1 MATREELLREELALL
16 EEEEALLRQ
25 GANSASVMPK
35 NTGAIDSVVNT
46 VGKFGQEIGRA
57 NILPTY
63 DDVATGEGIIGSAVN
78 RFAEQ
83 SGDGALGNTPL
94 PGKAELFRR
103 LGNMI
108 IPQSLPSMDD
118 VTKSA
123 DETLSSFNPMNILD
137 ALGQLPQMA
146 MDREGKKAI
155 GSGIADTANIANRV
169 EKGDALGLIA
179 DLGTIPMGGGTSLLG
194 KGTAL
199 TKNALRSTQAGGKAL
214 DVASGITR
222 TPQNVINWLNA
233 KGGLPPVAKEEL
245 RSMVTD
251 PKKREIFD
259 RTIAKDI
266 SPLDVAEKAREKVGK
281 AIIERNDAFGK
292 GLQNI
297 DLNVEVPNWSSVVDD
312 IRSYLKE
319 AGVEVEDVKKVLEVD
334 NPRLYRE
341 TPIIETRTT
350 ENPSIVSRV
359 PRNKPFTRSNT
370 PAQTEAQ
377 EIVTRTTEMPNGTK
391 RTVNIPVRRSA
402 EATPTT
408 RTTMVPDGFDEI
420 ETSRPKRVIDL
431 QTGVARTELPP
442 TKRITEIKTG
452 ERVDPKFS
460 PYVRGDVQSAENVLD
475 AVNNLKNGS
484 LGAMRNTFVQ
494 LSRAMNTKELLN
506 SGVGDML
513 YAKSVNRIREAIA
526 DAAEVHGLPEAKALR
541 QLQDAFDADTKKLKR
556 LINKF
561 SIRADATDMEK
572 TIQQR
577 MTNIFDDNE
586 FLREDLELLRSIDT
600 DSEILPSILAW
611 KSSPIIPDSWRSDV
625 LAGGQ
630 LLGMTGVAG
639 GLGTL
644 LGGLPVGA
652 LVAGGAGS
660 TMSPR
665 LIRSTTQRLERL
677 NQSGIPGAVKQG
689 ISAGA
694 ANDRLQQRGQ
704 DILTQLSTI
713 GQR

>member
-46 VGKFGQEIGRA
+46 IGKFGQEIGRA

-137 ALGQLPQMA
+137 ALGQLPSML
-146 MDREGKKAI
+146 MDKEGKKAI

-179 DLGTIPMGGGTSLLG
+179 DLGTIPVGGSTSLLG

-214 DVASGITR
+214 DVASGIAR
-222 TPQNVINWLNA
+222 TPQNVINWLNT

-266 SPLDVAEKAREKVGK
+266 SPLDVAEKAREKLGK

-350 ENPSIVSRV
+350 ENR
-359 PRNKPFTRSNT
+359 
-370 PAQTEAQ
+370 A
-377 EIVTRTTEMPNGTK
+377 
-391 RTVNIPVRRSA
+391 
-402 EATPTT
+402 
-408 RTTMVPDGFDEI
+408 
-420 ETSRPKRVIDL
+420 IDL
-431 QTGVARTELPP
+431 QTGVARTELSP

-665 LIRSTTQRLERL
+665 LIRSTTQSLERL

>member
-46 VGKFGQEIGRA
+46 IGKFGQEIGRA

-123 DETLSSFNPMNILD
+123 GETLSSFNPMNILD

-146 MDREGKKAI
+146 MDREGRKQL
-155 GSGIADTANIANRV
+155 GSGLAETVNVANRV
-169 EKGDALGLIA
+169 EKGDALGLLA
-179 DLGTIPMGGGTSLLG
+179 DLGTIPTGGSTSLLG

-214 DVASGITR
+214 DVASGIAR
-222 TPQNVINWLNA
+222 TPQNVINWLNT

-370 PAQTEAQ
+370 
-377 EIVTRTTEMPNGTK
+377 
-391 RTVNIPVRRSA
+391 SA

-420 ETSRPKRVIDL
+420 ETSRPNRVFDL
-431 QTGVARTELPP
+431 QTGVARTELSP

-665 LIRSTTQRLERL
+665 LIRSTTQSLERL

>member
-46 VGKFGQEIGRA
+46 IGKFGQEIGRA

-137 ALGQLPQMA
+137 ALGQLPSML
-146 MDREGKKAI
+146 MDKEGKKAI

-179 DLGTIPMGGGTSLLG
+179 DLGTIPVGGSTSLLG

-199 TKNALRSTQAGGKAL
+199 TKNALRSTRAGGKAL

-222 TPQNVINWLNA
+222 TPQNVINWLNT

-350 ENPSIVSRV
+350 ENR
-359 PRNKPFTRSNT
+359 
-370 PAQTEAQ
+370 A
-377 EIVTRTTEMPNGTK
+377 
-391 RTVNIPVRRSA
+391 
-402 EATPTT
+402 
-408 RTTMVPDGFDEI
+408 
-420 ETSRPKRVIDL
+420 IDL
-431 QTGVARTELPP
+431 QTGVARTELSP

-665 LIRSTTQRLERL
+665 LIRSTTQSLERL